1 MPDAIDTLHTHE
13 RYKQPIGKKM
23 NIELNNYYQWGGC
36 LRVDAPSY
44 VERTADQELL
54 ERLKRGE
61 YCYVL
66 NASQMGKS
74 SLMLRT
80 QQKLEKEGF
89 VCATISLK
97 HLSQNYVNPEDW
109 YQELFECLVKKLKLS
124 KIINSEVWW
133 KQQQCSPLNKLLDL
147 VDKILL
153 REIINTR
160 IVILFDEID
169 NIFELNFPVDDFFA
183 FIRTCYQ
190 RRAENSAY
198 HCLNFALFGITA
210 LFTLDKKLDIVAR
223 TIDLTG
229 FDISET
235 KPLAY
240 GLWLAKKANRAKNVV
255 KEILEWTGGQ
265 PYLTQ
270 KICDLVLNSKSYIPK
285 GEEANKIKHLVKTR
299 LIDDWTTKDIYRHL
313 EKIQNYLLQDNQT
326 KFKRLCFYQKI
337 VQQGEVETDVYSEA
351 SQEQIELQL
360 SGLVVKDKENIR
372 VFNRVYEY
380 IFDNDWVRNN
390 LADIPLLYTEKF
402 SNWLASQEQD
412 ESQLF
417 YGQELEQV
425 WRWAKEKNL
434 TQQERDF
441 LLKSQLFDAIIK
453 VRLCSINNY
462 ESVVKEVFSWT
473 GGQKQLND
481 LFFEIAKF
489 HPLPAVGSEEVW
501 VDNLVRSHILDK
513 WQTHVENHSITEFHH
528 QLFLV
533 YLNKLKMLTLN
544 DQTDIAEVFREWI
557 PELEKKTTCLYSN
570 LIETILLWTKPHP
583 VLVETLCQLICE
595 DENPI
600 PINHEAK
607 YIQQL
612 VQTYWISQ
620 WETQADTQPI
630 REIRD
635 RLLKNPNCEPFR
647 LLIRYRQILRN
658 ELLLEDAHQE
668 DEELLKIKLL
678 TKINGIL
685 KVANFTYAT
694 IFNLNWV
701 DQSIKN
707 IPRPYNIPK
716 FIKWLDAGQKDKS
729 QLIFG
734 EELERTKVWADLNKQ
749 LLTEQE
755 RDFITWSIIE
765 SF

>member
-1 MPDAIDTLHTHE
+1 
-13 RYKQPIGKKM
+13 M
-23 NIELNNYYQWGGC
+23 NIELDNYYQWGGC

-54 ERLKRGE
+54 ERLKQGE

-80 QQKLEKEGF
+80 QKKLEKEGF
-89 VCATISLK
+89 VCATLSLK
-97 HLSQNYVNPEDW
+97 NLNQNYANPDDW
-109 YQELFECLVKKLKLS
+109 YQELFEFLVKKLHLS
-124 KIINSEVWW
+124 KKNNSEIWW
-133 KQQQCSPLNKLLDL
+133 EHQQCSPLTKLLDFI
-147 VDKILL
+147 DKILL
-153 REIINTR
+153 LEILNTR

-169 NIFELNFPVDDFFA
+169 IIFKLNFTVDDFFA
-183 FIRTCYQ
+183 FIKACYQ

-198 HCLNFALFGITA
+198 NRLNFALFGIA
-210 LFTLDKKLDIVAR
+210 GLFTLDQNLDIVGR

-229 FDISET
+229 FDLSET
-235 KPLAY
+235 KPLVY
-240 GLWLAKKANRAKNVV
+240 GLWLAKKAKRAKNVL
-255 KEILEWTGGQ
+255 KEILEWTSGQ

-270 KICDLVLNSKSYIPK
+270 KICDLVVKSKSYIQK

-299 LIDDWTTKDIYRHL
+299 VIDDWKTKDTSRHL
-313 EKIQNYLLQDNQT
+313 DNIQSYLLQDNLT
-326 KFKRLCFYQKI
+326 KFKRLTLYQKI
-337 VQQGEVETDVYSEA
+337 LQQGEVETDVYSEP

-372 VFNRVYEY
+372 VFNRVYKD
-380 IFDNDWVRNN
+380 IFNDDWVRNN
-390 LADIPLLYTEKF
+390 LADIPLLYAEKF

-412 ESQLF
+412 ESQLL
-417 YGQELEQV
+417 YGQELERV
-425 WRWAKEKNL
+425 WKWAKEKNL

-462 ESVVKEVFSWT
+462 ESVVKAVFSWT

-489 HPLPAVGSEEVW
+489 YPLPAVGSEAAW

-513 WQTHVENHSITEFHH
+513 WQTHVKNHSITEFHN

-533 YLNKLKMLTLN
+533 YLDKLKMLTVN
-544 DQTDIAEVFREWI
+544 DQADIAEVFREWI
-557 PELEKKTTCLYSN
+557 PELEKKTSCLYSN

-600 PINHEAK
+600 PVNHEAE
-607 YIQQL
+607 YIYQL
-612 VQTYWISQ
+612 VQTYWINQ

-658 ELLLEDAHQE
+658 EVLLKDAHQE
-668 DEELLKIKLL
+668 DEELLKIKLVN
-678 TKINGIL
+678 KINGIL
-685 KVANFTYAT
+685 KVANFTYEA

-716 FIKWLDAGQKDKS
+716 FIKWLDTGQKDKS
-729 QLIFG
+729 LLIFG